1 MNDYEEQAWVPYR
14 ERPEWSDV
22 KGIPQDEGP
31 NPVARIAYTEKCKFV
46 PKWYIVLRLCYN
58 LLLTFTN
65 LFGEWKLGEIMLAHP
80 LLILILD

>member
-1 MNDYEEQAWVPYR
+1 MVLVVVLTRQTNMNDYEEQAWVPYR

-46 PKWYIVLRLCYN
+46 CNAGFFFKGFGAGLSSRRL
-58 LLLTFTN
+58 
-65 LFGEWKLGEIMLAHP
+65 P
-80 LLILILD
+80 LC